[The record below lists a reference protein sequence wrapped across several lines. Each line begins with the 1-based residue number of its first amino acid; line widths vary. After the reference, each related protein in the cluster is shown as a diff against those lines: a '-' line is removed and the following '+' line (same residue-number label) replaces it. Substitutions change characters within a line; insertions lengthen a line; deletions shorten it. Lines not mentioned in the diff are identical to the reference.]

1 MLHNG
6 GHGGNDNNDDQGKV
20 MTTAGLLS
28 LFIGSVLA
36 STILPGG
43 VEVLLYAMVESGNYA
58 STELLTT
65 ATIGNTLGG
74 VTTYAVGTV
83 LFHGFDRGLDRAS
96 WGQRLRRRFTLKQ
109 TSLARVRRWGTPCLL
124 FSWMPVVGDPLCLAA
139 GYLRL
144 AFWPSVLMIAVGKFL
159 RYVALLWLFGWR

>member
-1 MLHNG
+1 M
-6 GHGGNDNNDDQGKV
+6 GNDGNDENGNHDKV

-28 LFIGSVLA
+28 LFVGSVLA

-43 VEVLLYAMVESGNYA
+43 VEVLLYAMVESGHYA
-58 STELLTT
+58 PTALLTT

-74 VTTYAVGTV
+74 VITYAVGTL
-83 LFHGFDRGLDRAS
+83 LFHGLDRAS

-109 TSLARVRRWGTPCLL
+109 ASLARVRRWGTPCLL